1 MATNFQ
7 GLFFKIDVQTRK
19 RGVEEVEENNTGNG
33 GRTSDNRLVPE
44 MFGYD
49 FKLVYQF
56 GTWYFSAPVYKD
68 SPPQR
73 IPGRESV
80 VAIDPGVRKFA
91 TTYSPEGTVEILGG
105 NTQKVMLR
113 HLRRK
118 HRRAQHMKDGYKAFE
133 LAKKAVN
140 QQPHRR
146 KVKKRLRRQNRRCR
160 QAYHKSERKIQ
171 NVVKNFHYRVAHRLC
186 RQYQTI
192 ILPNFSSHA
201 CSRRDDRKIGKQ
213 TVSIMQALSFYQF
226 KGRLKETMSQYENTK
241 LITGSEAYTSKQCGG
256 CGYLNDKLGGS
267 EHFHCRRCA
276 AKADRDIHAARNIL
290 LRFLKCQE
298 CHRLERTTCSGCRIP
313 VHVSLPPPQ

>member
-1 MATNFQ
+1 
-7 GLFFKIDVQTRK
+7 
-19 RGVEEVEENNTGNG
+19 
-33 GRTSDNRLVPE
+33 
-44 MFGYD
+44 MFNHD

-56 GTWYFSAPVYKD
+56 GNWYFSAPVYKS

-73 IPGRESV
+73 IPARESV

-105 NTQKVMLR
+105 NTQQVMLR
-113 HLRRK
+113 HLQRK
-118 HRRAQHMKDGYKAFE
+118 DRRATRMRAGYEAFE
-133 LAKKAVN
+133 CAKKAAN
-140 QQPHRR
+140 QQPGRR
-146 KVKKRLRRQNRRCR
+146 RVKKRLRRQNRRRCKV
-160 QAYHKSERKIQ
+160 YHKSERKIQ

-201 CSRRDDRKIGKQ
+201 CSRRDGRKIGKQ
-213 TVSIMQALSFYQF
+213 TVRIMQALSFYQF
-226 KGRLKETMSQYENTK
+226 KGRLKETMSQYEDTS

-256 CGYLNDKLGGS
+256 CGYVNDKLGGS

-298 CHRLERTTCSGCRIP
+298 CHQLERTSCSMCRTSVTVP
-313 VHVSLPPPQ
+313 LQQ